1 MEFSLEQVNLRNLL
15 NEALETV
22 QPIMKQ
28 NGNRLDSKIK
38 GELNELCIDRE
49 KLLQGIL
56 NLLSNAGK
64 FTTNGTVTLAAHLD
78 NKRLSIDVSD
88 TGIGIS
94 PEQQELIF
102 EEFCQGDG
110 STTRK
115 FEGTGLGLAITRRFC
130 ELMGGDILLTS
141 TPGTGSTFTIRIPL
155 PIQVETAPESSTP
168 QPKELQSA
176 FEFDLERTE
185 TPTGGPEDTHP
196 SPSWPQPQTV
206 QA

>member
-1 MEFSLEQVNLRNLL
+1 
-15 NEALETV
+15 
-22 QPIMKQ
+22 MKQ
-28 NGNRLDSKIK
+28 NGNRIESKIEGK
-38 GELNELCIDRE
+38 LNELRIDRE
-49 KLLQGIL
+49 KLMQGLL

-78 NKRLSIDVSD
+78 SKRLNIDVSD

-102 EEFCQGDG
+102 EEFRQADG

-130 ELMGGDILLTS
+130 KLMGGDILLTS
-141 TPGTGSTFTIRIPL
+141 TPDTGSTFTIRIPL
-155 PIQVETAPESSTP
+155 PIQVETTHESPVSDHNEQQSVFKFDPKETEETVSTP
-168 QPKELQSA
+168 LI
-176 FEFDLERTE
+176 TNI
-185 TPTGGPEDTHP
+185 
-196 SPSWPQPQTV
+196 SPAQTA